1 MSPVCKDGAGAGYN
15 RIDLNGAVY
24 TMRGQ
29 QDLMEAPSGEAVR
42 DELDKLLASPFFNHS
57 RRFPNF
63 LRFVVEQTL
72 AGDIENIK
80 ERTLGIEIF
89 GRDADYDTATD
100 PIVRVT
106 AAEIRKRVA
115 QYYQEPAHSKE
126 LRITLPSGSYVPQFH
141 WPSVAEATPALVEY
155 DAVVNG
161 TNHPAAAKKE
171 HGLHLT
177 VSRVIALVAVVLV
190 ALIALLAWQ
199 RMQRSALDAFWQP
212 VLSPHEPVLLCVA
225 DQLEYSVIELRDA
238 SDPSHQFVLKDNLT
252 AIVIDDL
259 DAVVNVAGI
268 LQSRGKQYTLKGEGA
283 TNLDELT
290 RGPAVFVGAFDNAWT
305 LRLTHSLRYRFA
317 NDVSMTRLWIEDSS
331 SPGQSRWVV
340 DRSVQM
346 ATNNYRD
353 YAIVAR
359 FTDNN
364 TGKVAVVIAGIGR
377 GGTRVAGEFLTDNAD
392 LAQLMRAANQAGDKK
407 NMEAVLSTEII
418 GGKPGTPKMEAA
430 YFW

>member
-1 MSPVCKDGAGAGYN
+1 
-15 RIDLNGAVY
+15 
-24 TMRGQ
+24 MRDQ
-29 QDLMEAPSGEAVR
+29 QDVIEMPSGDAVR
-42 DELDKLLASPFFNHS
+42 DELDRLLASPFFNHS

-72 AGDIENIK
+72 AGDVEKIK

-115 QYYQEPAHSKE
+115 QYYQDPAHSNE
-126 LRITLPSGSYVPQFH
+126 LRISLPSGSYVPQFH
-141 WPSVAEATPALVEY
+141 WPSSTPMAAIREH
-155 DAVVNG
+155 DAG
-161 TNHPAAAKKE
+161 P
-171 HGLHLT
+171 
-177 VSRVIALVAVVLV
+177 VAVLGPVPSAEPHRSLWTILRWCAVCVLV
-190 ALIALLAWQ
+190 LTALGVSVVWL
-199 RMQRSALDAFWQP
+199 RSGPTAFDKFWQP
-212 VLSPHEPVLLCVA
+212 VLSPAEPVLVCVA

-238 SDPSHQFVLKDNLT
+238 ADPSRQIELKDKLT

-259 DAVVNVAGI
+259 DAVVKAAGI
-268 LQSRGKQYTLKGEGA
+268 LQSKGKQYGLKGEGA
-283 TNLDELT
+283 TNLDDLR
-290 RGPAVFVGAFDNAWT
+290 RGPTVFVGAFDNAWT
-305 LRLTHSLRYRFA
+305 LRLTGPLRYHFA
-317 NDVSMTRLWIEDSS
+317 NDATMTRLWIEDSRA
-331 SPGQSRWVV
+331 PGQSKWVV

-359 FTDNN
+359 FTDSN
-364 TGKVAVVIAGIGR
+364 TGQVAVVIAGIGR

-392 LAQLMRAANQAGDKK
+392 LAQLMRAVKQSGDKK
-407 NMEAVLSTEII
+407 NMEAVLSTQII
-418 GGKPGTPKMEAA
+418 DGEPGSPKMEAA

>member
-1 MSPVCKDGAGAGYN
+1 MP
-15 RIDLNGAVY
+15 
-24 TMRGQ
+24 TMRDQ
-29 QDLMEAPSGEAVR
+29 QDLIEAPSGDAVR
-42 DELDKLLASPFFNHS
+42 DELDRLLASPFFNHS

-72 AGDIENIK
+72 AGDIDNIK

-115 QYYQEPAHSKE
+115 QYYQDPAHSHE
-126 LRITLPSGSYVPQFH
+126 LRISLPSGSYVPQFH
-141 WPSVAEATPALVEY
+141 WPSSTPMPAIRERDASPVVAALEPVPSAEPHRSFWTVLRWC
-155 DAVVNG
+155 AVC
-161 TNHPAAAKKE
+161 
-171 HGLHLT
+171 
-177 VSRVIALVAVVLV
+177 VLV
-190 ALIALLAWQ
+190 LAALGVSLVWQ
-199 RMQRSALDAFWQP
+199 RSRPTAFDNFWQP
-212 VLSPHEPVLLCVA
+212 VLSPVEPVLVCVA

-238 SDPSHQFVLKDNLT
+238 ADPSHQIVLKDNLT

-259 DAVVNVAGI
+259 DAVVKAAGI
-268 LQSRGKQYTLKGEGA
+268 LQAKGKPYGLKGEGA
-283 TNLDELT
+283 TNLDDLR
-290 RGPAVFVGAFDNAWT
+290 RGPTVFVGAFDNAWT
-305 LRLTHSLRYRFA
+305 LRLTGPLRYHFA
-317 NDVSMTRLWIEDSS
+317 NDATMTRLWIEDGMA
-331 SPGQSRWVV
+331 PGQSKWMV

-359 FTDNN
+359 FTDSN
-364 TGKVAVVIAGIGR
+364 TGQVAVVIAGIGR

-392 LAQLMRAANQAGDKK
+392 LAQLMRAAKRSGDKK
-407 NMEAVLSTEII
+407 NMEAVLSTQII
-418 GGKPGTPKMEAA
+418 DGEPGSPKMEAV